1 MKPRNAADPTAPTVE
16 VSAPEEAPAA
26 PKKPRKTL
34 TVKKAGDKS
43 PAAGEDGITVEVTV
57 KKSGKSIT
65 VKQAVAKSAA
75 PAETHAEHPA
85 AQGDAPAE
93 AEKAEAKAEKEA
105 KPAKAKRT
113 SKKKAAETAAEAP
126 AEEAKAETSEKEEKP
141 AKAKRASKK
150 KAKEVTEATEAPAEE
165 SKSAE
170 AAETAEDGK
179 TEKAAKKSAKKAEK
193 AEKSEKA
200 EKPKKAKGKPGRKP
214 KAAKAAL
221 EGDED
226 DFGADEAD
234 LTDLDPDDMEEG
246 AVDSDEDAAEI
257 EAEMSSWGSEG
268 AEGAEAEDGQAP
280 QQPVRNGYGE
290 LVRLGRSRGWVTLID
305 INDHLPENALRTSDN
320 LQEVT
325 EQLGRLGIQVFETP
339 PDEDDILINGMGGDA
354 SDDIDEDD
362 AAVMLTPEESAG
374 LSKDP
379 LRAYLRGVGS
389 HKLLTRAGEIEVAKS
404 IEQFTIR
411 LVSTIAQYPNAV
423 TEILRLGEC
432 LNDENVAVDTV
443 VDGFNDAAAKASES
457 ADPANGDEIATDI
470 GAAAMTVDQLSE
482 VRDRARSLL
491 DAARD
496 ALERVRATY
505 GDPSQEAAY
514 RKALEDMSEA
524 LSPIRFSVKLVTQI
538 TDHIGTHMDEVNDTL
553 KRMRAVLV
561 NQCRM
566 SQIEAVEF
574 LKSDE
579 VTDPACFDRLMA
591 SGKPWAAAVNRSIA
605 VLREEQ
611 GILINAERNGLMK
624 LSEQRELGRAMKL
637 AQTNLIQAKSK
648 MIEANLRLVISIAK
662 GYVNRGLAMTDLIQ
676 EGNLG
681 LMKAVD
687 KFEYRRGY
695 KFSTYATW
703 WVRQSVT
710 RAVADFGNTI
720 RIPVHM
726 TESYNKLRRQKQK
739 FLQQNGRQPT
749 EQELADLADL
759 PLAKVLL
766 LTQAMR
772 GVESIDAPIGDEE
785 DATKLDFVRGDER
798 DDPGIAFQDQSMIE
812 SIQKS
817 LNELSQREAQ
827 VLRLRY
833 GIGTNQDHTLEEVGR
848 TLGLTRERVRQI
860 ESAAIRK
867 LRTPDFTERLRDYL
881 SN

>member
-1 MKPRNAADPTAPTVE
+1 MGKTTKKTTADNAD
-16 VSAPEEAPAA
+16 EA
-26 PKKPRKTL
+26 
-34 TVKKAGDKS
+34 V
-43 PAAGEDGITVEVTV
+43 I
-57 KKSGKSIT
+57 
-65 VKQAVAKSAA
+65 
-75 PAETHAEHPA
+75 ET
-85 AQGDAPAE
+85 
-93 AEKAEAKAEKEA
+93 
-105 KPAKAKRT
+105 PAKAAD
-113 SKKKAAETAAEAP
+113 SAEK
-126 AEEAKAETSEKEEKP
+126 AEEAKALKPAKARRTKKADAEKAADSEKEKPAKRKKKAEAEAAGDAEKP
-141 AKAKRASKK
+141 AKAK
-150 KAKEVTEATEAPAEE
+150 KAKKDKADKP
-165 SKSAE
+165 K
-170 AAETAEDGK
+170 K
-179 TEKAAKKSAKKAEK
+179 TKTAKKAAAAQEEESDESDYSDD
-193 AEKSEKA
+193 AEA
-200 EKPKKAKGKPGRKP
+200 INP
-214 KAAKAAL
+214 
-221 EGDED
+221 D
-226 DFGADEAD
+226 DLAEAD
-234 LTDLDPDDMEEG
+234 DIVVDDT
-246 AVDSDEDAAEI
+246 DEDAVEVDA
-257 EAEMSSWGSEG
+257 WQEG
-268 AEGAEAEDGQAP
+268 KVPEDAADG
-280 QQPVRNGYGE
+280 
-290 LVRLGRSRGWVTLID
+290 D
-305 INDHLPENALRTSDN
+305 INDYLPESALRTSEN

-339 PDEDDILINGMGGDA
+339 PDEDDILINGMGGDTG
-354 SDDIDEDD
+354 DDIDEDD

-411 LVSTIAQYPNAV
+411 LVSTIVQYPSAV
-423 TEILRLGEC
+423 EEILRLGEV
-432 LNDENVAVDTV
+432 LRDENTAVDTV
-443 VDGFNDAAAKASES
+443 VDGFNDAAQKASET
-457 ADPANGDEIATDI
+457 ADSTNGDEIATDI

-482 VRDRARSLL
+482 MRERVLSLF
-491 DAARD
+491 DAARA
-496 ALERVRATY
+496 ALERVRANY
-505 GDPSQEAAY
+505 GDPAHVRAY
-514 RKALEDMSEA
+514 RHALKDMSDA

-553 KRMRAVLV
+553 KKMRLTLV

-566 SQIEAVEF
+566 PQKDAVDL

-579 VTDPACFDRLMA
+579 VTNPACFDRIAALD
-591 SGKPWAAAVNRSIA
+591 KPWSKGVAHSIA
-605 VLREEQ
+605 ILKEEQ
-611 GILINAERNGLMK
+611 DVLIRAEKNGLLK

-637 AQTNLIQAKSK
+637 AQTNLMQAKAK

-739 FLQQNGRQPT
+739 FLQQHGRQPT
-749 EQELADLADL
+749 EQELAELADL
-759 PLAKVLL
+759 PLQKVLL

-785 DATKLDFVRGDER
+785 DATKLDFVKGDEH
-798 DDPGIAFQDQSMIE
+798 DDPGIAFQDQSMVE
-812 SIQKS
+812 CIQKS
-817 LNELSQREAQ
+817 LNELTPREAQ

>member
-1 MKPRNAADPTAPTVE
+1 MGKTTNKTTADNADEAVIETPAKAADP
-16 VSAPEEAPAA
+16 
-26 PKKPRKTL
+26 
-34 TVKKAGDKS
+34 
-43 PAAGEDGITVEVTV
+43 
-57 KKSGKSIT
+57 
-65 VKQAVAKSAA
+65 
-75 PAETHAEHPA
+75 
-85 AQGDAPAE
+85 
-93 AEKAEAKAEKEA
+93 AEKAEDAKAL
-105 KPAKAKRT
+105 KPAKARRTKKADAEKAADSEKEKPAKR
-113 SKKKAAETAAEAP
+113 KKKAEAEASDD
-126 AEEAKAETSEKEEKP
+126 AEKP
-141 AKAKRASKK
+141 AKAK
-150 KAKEVTEATEAPAEE
+150 KAK
-165 SKSAE
+165 K
-170 AAETAEDGK
+170 
-179 TEKAAKKSAKKAEK
+179 
-193 AEKSEKA
+193 EKA
-200 EKPKKAKGKPGRKP
+200 EKPKKAKASK
-214 KAAKAAL
+214 KAAAAQ
-221 EGDED
+221 EEDSDENEFSD
-226 DFGADEAD
+226 DVDSI
-234 LTDLDPDDMEEG
+234 DPDDLAE
-246 AVDSDEDAAEI
+246 ADDISVDDSDEDAAEVD
-257 EAEMSSWGSEG
+257 AWQEG
-268 AEGAEAEDGQAP
+268 KVSDDDAGTDGDGVREPGA
-280 QQPVRNGYGE
+280 QPKNGYGE
-290 LVRLGRSRGWVTLID
+290 LVRLGRTRGWVTLAD
-305 INDHLPENALRTSDN
+305 INDYLPESALRTSEN

-339 PDEDDILINGMGGDA
+339 PDEDDILINGMGGDTG
-354 SDDIDEDD
+354 DDIDEDD

-411 LVSTIAQYPNAV
+411 LVSTIVQYPSAV
-423 TEILRLGEC
+423 EEILRLGEV
-432 LNDENVAVDTV
+432 LRDENTAVDTV
-443 VDGFNDAAAKASES
+443 VDGFNDAAQKASET
-457 ADPANGDEIATDI
+457 ADSTNGDEIATDI

-482 VRDRARSLL
+482 MRERVLSLF
-491 DAARD
+491 DAARG
-496 ALERVRATY
+496 ALERVRANY
-505 GDPSQEAAY
+505 GDPAHARAY
-514 RKALEDMSEA
+514 RSALKDMSDA

-538 TDHIGTHMDEVNDTL
+538 TDHIGSHMDEVNDTL
-553 KRMRAVLV
+553 KKMRLTLV

-566 SQIEAVEF
+566 PQKDAVDL

-579 VTDPACFDRLMA
+579 VTDPACFDRIAKLD
-591 SGKPWAAAVNRSIA
+591 KPWSKGVEHSIA
-605 VLREEQ
+605 ILKEEQ
-611 GILINAERNGLMK
+611 DVLIRAEKNGLLK

-637 AQTNLIQAKSK
+637 AQTNLMQAKAK

-739 FLQQNGRQPT
+739 FLQQHGRQPT
-749 EQELADLADL
+749 EQELAELADL
-759 PLAKVLL
+759 PLQKVLL

-785 DATKLDFVRGDER
+785 DATKLDFVKGDEH
-798 DDPGIAFQDQSMIE
+798 DDPGIAFQDQSMVE
-812 SIQKS
+812 CIQKS
-817 LNELSQREAQ
+817 LNELTPREAQ